1 MSELI
6 LASTSAYRRQLLQR
20 LGLPFR
26 QVAPHFEE
34 SCDATQGIEQLVREN
49 TLGKGRS
56 VLQQYPAA
64 TVIASDQLAV
74 CGHQL
79 LGKPGSVPRAM
90 RQLRAVAGRKVSF
103 LTGLA
108 VLRGEEMHYAL
119 EWYHVYFRS
128 LDNAEIVRYIARDMP
143 LDCAGSFR
151 SESLGIALLE
161 RMEGDDPTALI
172 GLPLIRLSQWL
183 QPLWTGSV

>member
-6 LASTSAYRRQLLQR
+6 LASTSAYRRQLLRR

-26 QVAPHFEE
+26 QVAPCFEE
-34 SCDATQGIEQLVREN
+34 SVAANGDIEQLVREN

-56 VLQQYPAA
+56 VLRQYPAA

-74 CGHQL
+74 CGDRV

-108 VLRGEEMHYAL
+108 VMHDDEERYAL
-119 EWYHVYFRS
+119 ETFHVYFRP
-128 LDNAEIVRYIARDMP
+128 LDDAEIFRYIARDMP

-183 QPLWTGSV
+183 CPLQASA